1 MRKSLVVVPIATATT
16 VLTPVAVMDGL
27 RAPSAHAAS
36 GIPVQLVIVWA
47 LLGVIAFGLAFAIV
61 RIVRSR

>member
-1 MRKSLVVVPIATATT
+1 MRKSLVVVPIAMATT
-16 VLTPVAVMDGL
+16 ALTPLAVMDAL

-47 LLGVIAFGLAFAIV
+47 LLGVIAFGLALAML
-61 RIVRSR
+61 RILKSR